1 MAVRPRW
8 LLIIRRDRSD
18 LAGSLADRY
27 PDAAVI
33 VDRRETERRQRAEPV
48 PMDRRTHQRRA
59 PLVLSEQQ
67 MWEALGYRLVYR
79 PGGGRST

>member
-18 LAGSLADRY
+18 LVQSLGERY
-27 PDAAVI
+27 PDAAVL
-33 VDRRETERRQRAEPV
+33 VDRRQADRRQRPEPV
-48 PMDRRTHQRRA
+48 PIERRSSQRRA

-67 MWEALGYRLVYR
+67 MWDALGYRLVYR
-79 PGGGRST
+79 PGGGRSA

>member
-1 MAVRPRW
+1 
-8 LLIIRRDRSD
+8 
-18 LAGSLADRY
+18 
-27 PDAAVI
+27 
-33 VDRRETERRQRAEPV
+33 
-48 PMDRRTHQRRA
+48 MDRRTHQRRA